1 MNEKDAIDELI
12 AALRP
17 DALTEDAYRRR
28 RSADLARAFES
39 PRTPQ
44 HFRRFSMAQ
53 RRPLLVIAAAA
64 AGLAAAAIVVP
75 QLVSQDASPSGP
87 ATAQQPGVRA
97 PSVDAGA
104 KATTTGTA
112 ANTRTILLAA
122 AKVAAEEPITSGT
135 FWYSRVRTAQKVTT
149 APEEYMAKLE
159 PLLDEWKAKE
169 TELKDKPA
177 ELKAAKKEFDEKVLQ
192 LKTAKLPYT
201 AIRSETTEMWLS
213 RKDASGRRVKNQDVK
228 VEFATP
234 EDEAKWKQAG
244 SPRLS
249 DDDRPRTKEGAPEGI
264 MSIGN
269 DSLTW
274 SNISKLPTGKEELKA
289 KLHDLYDQYDQSDR
303 SVPLAIYMW
312 QTGTD
317 LLSAPITPGTR
328 AALYQVLADSTSGLK
343 SQTGVAD
350 GMGRTGVALETTGP
364 DDAGVAD
371 GITYRLIFDDKT
383 AKLLELDVV
392 EAGSST
398 PLLRQTY
405 EAMGYVGELG
415 AKPAQ

>member
-1 MNEKDAIDELI
+1 MNEKDPIDDLI
-12 AALRP
+12 ATLRP

-28 RSADLARAFES
+28 RSADLARAFQS
-39 PRTPQ
+39 PRTPP

-53 RRPLLVIAAAA
+53 RTPLLVAAATAA
-64 AGLAAAAIVVP
+64 AGLAAAAIIVP
-75 QLVSQDASPSGP
+75 QLVTGDAPSSGP
-87 ATAQQPGVRA
+87 IAAQQSGLRA

-104 KATTTGTA
+104 KSTAGGTA

-122 AKVAAEEPITSGT
+122 AKVAAEEPIASGT
-135 FWYSRVRTAQKVTT
+135 YWYSRVRTAQKVHS
-149 APEEYMAKLE
+149 APDEYMAKIT
-159 PLLDEWKAKE
+159 PLLDGWKAKE
-169 TELKDKPA
+169 AELKDKPA
-177 ELKAAKKEFDEKVLQ
+177 ELKAAKKEFDEKILA
-192 LKTAKLPYT
+192 LKQAKLPYT
-201 AIRSETTEMWLS
+201 AIRSDTAEMWLS
-213 RKDASGRRVKNQDVK
+213 REDASGRRVTNQDVK
-228 VEFATP
+228 VDFATP

-249 DDDRPRTKEGAPEGI
+249 ADDRPRTKEGAPEGI
-264 MSIGN
+264 LSIGN

-274 SNISKLPTGKEELKA
+274 TTVSELPTDKEGLKA
-289 KLHDLYDQYDQSDR
+289 KLRDLYGR
-303 SVPLAIYMW
+303 SGKTVPLASYLW

-350 GMGRTGVALETTGP
+350 GMGRTGVALETAGP
-364 DDAGVAD
+364 DEAGEA
-371 GITYRLIFDDKT
+371 GKITYRLIFDDRT
-383 AKLLELDVV
+383 AKLLELDVL

-405 EAMGYVGELG
+405 EAMGYVDDLG
-415 AKPAQ
+415 AKPSR